1 MHCTAMER
9 ASLVHQVA
17 STYDITWIQAN
28 VVRCF
33 EKVLRNYAVSNRE
46 VKGVATYSN
55 ILLTL
60 IGMRKDTFYPLSFC
74 DLSAEFLPKNFQ
86 TFLKV
91 KIDIN

>member
-1 MHCTAMER
+1 MER

-46 VKGVATYSN
+46 AKGVATYSN

-60 IGMRKDTFYPLSFC
+60 IGMRKDTFYPLLSFC
-74 DLSAEFLPKNFQ
+74 DLTAEFLPKKFFEGEN
-86 TFLKV
+86 
-91 KIDIN
+91 